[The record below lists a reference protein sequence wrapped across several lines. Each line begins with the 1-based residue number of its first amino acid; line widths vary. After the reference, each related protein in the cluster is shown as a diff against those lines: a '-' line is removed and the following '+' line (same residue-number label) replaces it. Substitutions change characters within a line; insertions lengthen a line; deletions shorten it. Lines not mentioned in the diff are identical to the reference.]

1 MNKIFKMIK
10 FSGKNLNDVFG
21 LDCVKV
27 IIKTQEGEPILVM
40 RPEKMIRQPDV
51 RTRMFA
57 EVGDVLVQNEQGL
70 WAVVEKAKVSAV
82 PQKIREIFGTK

>member
-21 LDCVKV
+21 LDCVKI

-40 RPEKMIRQPDV
+40 RPEKMFRQPDV
-51 RTRMFA
+51 KTRTFA

-70 WAVVEKAKVSAV
+70 WAVVEKEKASAV